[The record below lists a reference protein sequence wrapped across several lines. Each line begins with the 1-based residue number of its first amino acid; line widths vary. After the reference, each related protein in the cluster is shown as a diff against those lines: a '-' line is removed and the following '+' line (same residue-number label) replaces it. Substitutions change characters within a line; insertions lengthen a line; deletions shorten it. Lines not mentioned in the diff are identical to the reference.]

1 MEVPKV
7 PAKQVTSVVRLANA
21 RIPVDSSTI
30 VDINPPIAFNYPII
44 IKVFDCSSI
53 VEKHKFVRQNVIH
66 KWKYF
71 HFRFREKVLFQENTP
86 FSFKQKTNIRYDIFE
101 WLITWCLIKVFSN
114 RKCFVYFLCSI
125 YRVFIIYLLN
135 YTP

>member
-1 MEVPKV
+1 MSQLHHYAAPLVMGHSVNAENARQWPMDLEVMEMEVPKV

-53 VEKHKFVRQNVIH
+53 VEKNKFVRQNVIH
-66 KWKYF
+66 K
-71 HFRFREKVLFQENTP
+71 
-86 FSFKQKTNIRYDIFE
+86 
-101 WLITWCLIKVFSN
+101 
-114 RKCFVYFLCSI
+114 
-125 YRVFIIYLLN
+125 
-135 YTP
+135 